1 MKSTLLIRSFLASSL
16 AICALALP
24 AYSQSFSVATDVV
37 QTDSQYNYVFTL
49 AYDQAGQVQA
59 LADNIWNWAFYV
71 DPSLPTPTDV
81 TTPMGWKSTYDA
93 SSGQV
98 DFYTEGPNGFG
109 SGDFGSYVLLP
120 GQSLAGFGLTT
131 PAAPDSSVAYATDVL
146 YNRDAALASLP
157 GAVPVAVP
165 EASASVSLGVL
176 LALGG
181 VGIVARRR
189 IRRTA

>member
-1 MKSTLLIRSFLASSL
+1 MIKKLCSNLVLAGTLLSL
-16 AICALALP
+16 CFSAHA
-24 AYSQSFSVATDVV
+24 QSFSVNTAVTQTADQYSYAFTLNYDQMGTV
-37 QTDSQYNYVFTL
+37 QTLT
-49 AYDQAGQVQA
+49 
-59 LADNIWNWAFYV
+59 DNVWDWNFYV
-71 DPSLPTPTDV
+71 DPSLPTPTGI

-146 YNRDAALASLP
+146 YNQDATVALLP